1 MSEKIKE
8 AYNNENLNLF
18 MKLLKKDSDV
28 KKYLQIS
35 IQNYNYD
42 FATRIIKKFNKY
54 KEGAQQSLESGAIDI
69 LDYCI
74 KKIGLE
80 GLKINK
86 QVLQVIEFR
95 INRNDYKFF
104 EYLLYKTN
112 LINKNILT
120 KILCYMIKVDDETA
134 KIIYY
139 LEKTNDNVNL
149 NDLNNCALNNG
160 YEELVNLLVKKGA
173 NQVDFKILKEKI
185 KEKQKRLLK
194 NKVNSWINKW
204 TLNSNTVDKNLSPE
218 LIEGLKDTV
227 IDNNYTIYRG
237 LTWGKDE
244 MSNFDKIDI
253 NKLKVNNNITMDLK
267 TMSSWS
273 TNYEVAYI
281 YSKYK
286 VISRKNDYG
295 LILKLNIDKSNVIAD
310 LRHNDEGDVNVY
322 GDGDDEP
329 LIVQNQ
335 SEIILAPGKYECE
348 IILIRILDYE
358 IKK

>member
-1 MSEKIKE
+1 MSEQYKLGQ
-8 AYNNENLNLF
+8 AYDEENLKLF
-18 MKLLKKDSDV
+18 MKLLKKEADV

-35 IQNYNYD
+35 IENYNYD

-69 LDYCI
+69 LNYCI
-74 KKIGLE
+74 KKIGFG

-86 QVLQVIEFR
+86 QVLQVIELR
-95 INRNDYKFF
+95 INRDDYKLF
-104 EYLLYKTN
+104 EYLLYKTD
-112 LINKNILT
+112 LINKAILT

-160 YEELVNLLVKKGA
+160 NEELVNILVKKGA
-173 NQVDFKILKEKI
+173 NGVDKDILKEKI
-185 KEKQKRLLK
+185 KEKQKRLIK

-204 TLNSNTVDKNLSPE
+204 IRDSNTVDKNLSPE
-218 LIEGLKDTV
+218 LIEGLKDTI

-244 MSNFDKIDI
+244 IGKIDI
-253 NKLKVNNNITMDLK
+253 NELKVGNNINMNLK
-267 TMSSWS
+267 TITSWS
-273 TNYEVAYI
+273 TNYKVGHI

-295 LILKLNIDKSNVIAD
+295 IILKLNIDKSNIIAD
-310 LRHNDEGDVNVY
+310 LRHMDEGDVEAY
-322 GDGDDEP
+322 GDDEFT
-329 LIVQNQ
+329 IVKNQ

-348 IILIRILDYE
+348 IIFIRI
-358 IKK
+358 

>member
-8 AYNNENLNLF
+8 AYNDENLNLF

-35 IQNYNYD
+35 IENYNYD
-42 FATRIIKKFNKY
+42 FSTNIIKKFNKY
-54 KEGAQQSLESGAIDI
+54 KEGAQEALESGAIDI
-69 LDYCI
+69 LDYCT
-74 KKIGLE
+74 KKIGFE

-86 QVLQVIEFR
+86 QVLQIIESR
-95 INRNDYKFF
+95 IKQDDYKLF

-120 KILCYMIKVDDETA
+120 KILCYMVNYDKID
-134 KIIYY
+134 KIIYF

-160 YEELVNLLVKKGA
+160 NEELVNILIKKGA
-173 NQVDFKILKEKI
+173 NQIDFEILKEKI

-204 TLNSNTVDKNLSPE
+204 IRDSNTVDKNLSPE

-244 MSNFDKIDI
+244 MSKFDKIDI
-253 NKLKVNNNITMDLK
+253 NKLQVGNKITMDLN
-267 TMSSWS
+267 TISSWS

-295 LILKLNIDKSNVIAD
+295 IILKLNINKSNVIAD
-310 LRHNDEGDVNVY
+310 LRHKDEGEVNVY
-322 GDGDDEP
+322 GDEDSV
-329 LIVQNQ
+329 IVSNQ

-348 IILIRILDYE
+348 IDFIRILDYE

>member
-1 MSEKIKE
+1 LNYSDWDRYIILKFFVWIREFTKVCEILYDYEDELKRQENICKFCKLEIK
-8 AYNNENLNLF
+8 
-18 MKLLKKDSDV
+18 KKDTI
-28 KKYLQIS
+28 KTCTCTIS
-35 IQNYNYD
+35 IP
-42 FATRIIKKFNKY
+42 
-54 KEGAQQSLESGAIDI
+54 
-69 LDYCI
+69 
-74 KKIGLE
+74 
-80 GLKINK
+80 
-86 QVLQVIEFR
+86 VL
-95 INRNDYKFF
+95 
-104 EYLLYKTN
+104 YLTPR
-112 LINKNILT
+112 T
-120 KILCYMIKVDDETA
+120 
-134 KIIYY
+134 
-139 LEKTNDNVNL
+139 
-149 NDLNNCALNNG
+149 
-160 YEELVNLLVKKGA
+160 
-173 NQVDFKILKEKI
+173 
-185 KEKQKRLLK
+185 KRLLK

-310 LRHNDEGDVNVY
+310 LRHNDEGEVNVY

>member
-1 MSEKIKE
+1 MSEQYKLE
-8 AYNNENLNLF
+8 QAYDEGNLKLF
-18 MKLLKKDSDV
+18 IKLLKKDADV

-35 IQNYNYD
+35 IENYNYD
-42 FATRIIKKFNKY
+42 FATSIIIKFNKY
-54 KEGAQQSLESGAIDI
+54 KTGAQQSLESGAIDV

-74 KKIGLE
+74 KKIGFE

-86 QVLQVIEFR
+86 QVLQIIEFR
-95 INRNDYKFF
+95 INRDDYKFF

-112 LINKNILT
+112 LINKAILT

-160 YEELVNLLVKKGA
+160 NEELVNILVKKGA
-173 NQVDFKILKEKI
+173 NQVDIEILKEKI
-185 KEKQKRLLK
+185 KEKQKRLLQ
-194 NKVNSWINKW
+194 NKVDSWINKW
-204 TLNSNTVDKNLSPE
+204 TLNSDTVDKNLSPE
-218 LIEGLKDTV
+218 LITGLKDTV

-244 MSNFDKIDI
+244 MNKSDKIDI
-253 NKLKVNNNITMDLK
+253 NKLQINDKITIDLN
-267 TMSSWS
+267 TISSWS

-295 LILKLNIDKSNVIAD
+295 LILKLNIDKSNIIAD
-310 LRHNDEGDVNVY
+310 LRHKDEGDVFVY
-322 GDGDDEP
+322 GDEDS
-329 LIVQNQ
+329 LIVSNQ

-348 IILIRILDYE
+348 VMLIRILD
-358 IKK
+358 KTFVK